1 MKRKVYLDTSI
12 PSAYYDFSKPMRQH
26 ITQKWFENESRNYE
40 IYVSTLVIEEINKL
54 GNIEKRENIL
64 DLIQDYNS
72 IILDQNNIAEELAMK
87 YMENGAIPE
96 SELEDALRIAIATIN
111 KIESLASWNFRHIV
125 SINPIRKVHE
135 INLGNNYSLIEM
147 GSLEIFGGHKYGNV

>member
-1 MKRKVYLDTSI
+1 MT
-12 PSAYYDFSKPMRQH
+12 
-26 ITQKWFENESRNYE
+26 
-40 IYVSTLVIEEINKL
+40 
-54 GNIEKRENIL
+54 
-64 DLIQDYNS
+64 
-72 IILDQNNIAEELAMK
+72 

-96 SELEDALRIAIATIN
+96 SELEDALHIAIATIN